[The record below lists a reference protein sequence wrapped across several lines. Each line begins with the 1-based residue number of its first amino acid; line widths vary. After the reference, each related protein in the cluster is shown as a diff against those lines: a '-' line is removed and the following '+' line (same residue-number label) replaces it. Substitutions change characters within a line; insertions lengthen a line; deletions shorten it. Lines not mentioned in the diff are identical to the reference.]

1 MSPLLPRPL
10 AARSGVAVS
19 SYRTDLVETPAPF
32 ARLELDPLDRTLG
45 CEVAPAGGPAT
56 RAARFPRVGE
66 SFLGFELVS
75 ELGSGAFGKVF
86 LARQLG
92 LAGRPVALKVTTR
105 PTAEPQQLAK
115 LHHTNIVPI
124 HSVHDAAP
132 LQAVCMP
139 YLGARTLADVV
150 VPYLTTG
157 VFAATHALTD
167 STKALGRTAPTP
179 AAVAPPEATP
189 APRPLVRVLDGLSA
203 AEQVGWVL
211 RTVRG
216 VAEGLAHAHD
226 RGILHLDMKPANVLI
241 ADDGAPLLLDFN
253 LAKDAAA
260 GPREQTGGTLP
271 YMAPEQLDGF
281 RDRDDRLL
289 DARTDL
295 FGLGVIFYELLTGKH
310 PFPRPANAMLDL
322 ARMARDRRAGAGQ
335 VREHNPAVPRAVE
348 SIVATL
354 LQPLPERRYP
364 SAAALVADLSRQ
376 LDSRPLAFAP
386 EPSAAERLA
395 KWRRRNPRL
404 GARLLTATLALAAAG
419 ATGAL
424 AYSAD
429 ARADHAAADGQ
440 RRARAELAE
449 LRIDLL
455 DRADPAARA
464 AAAKGASDLL
474 GRYGLELGRPWVPTA
489 AYRRLPA
496 AQRLELANDCG
507 ELCRLLAA
515 AAMAPARD
523 LPAEKA
529 AELAA
534 ATLPWLSLA
543 ESCYADS
550 GTPRGLHRERA
561 ALLAAAGQSAP
572 ADPADPAEGDP
583 VSESFLT
590 GVGHF
595 LAGRYAKA
603 VPPLEEAT
611 LGRPAHAAAQFLLA
625 ASHYEMADY
634 GPAAERFLVAKSLAP
649 ASGRPSLNR
658 GVIALV
664 RARNGDA
671 ECEFTDALTRDPR
684 LAAAHRHRATAR
696 ERQGKFAE
704 ADADL
709 THFLSLDANS
719 TEGYLARAAVR
730 AKLGDDAGAAADRL
744 RSRQCQPTTAEGFVT
759 RGGYRVEADPAGA
772 ERDFRRATELDPRS
786 RMAWQ
791 NLARLA
797 GLRGDF
803 DAALA
808 IQERAVVAAPE
819 SADVRLGRAVLL
831 AGLGQRDSAH
841 ADVRAALE
849 LGGGSA
855 VHFEVARAYALTA
868 RRHPAD
874 ADLAL
879 EQLKAAFLA
888 GLDAEIVEGDPAFD
902 GLREGDEFRRCVATA
917 KAFAALSHKQPVDD

>member
-1 MSPLLPRPL
+1 MGRI
-10 AARSGVAVS
+10 
-19 SYRTDLVETPAPF
+19 
-32 ARLELDPLDRTLG
+32 ELDRLDRTLG
-45 CEVAPAGGPAT
+45 CEVVPAGGPGP

-167 STKALGRTAPTP
+167 STKALGRTATAPATAAPPAETP
-179 AAVAPPEATP
+179 AR
-189 APRPLVRVLDGLSA
+189 RPLATVLDGLSA

-464 AAAKGASDLL
+464 AAAKGATDLL
-474 GRYGLELGRPWVPTA
+474 GRYGLELGRAWVPTA

-625 ASHYEMADY
+625 VCLHEAGDY
-634 GPAAERFLVAKSLAP
+634 GRAAERFLVAKSLAP

-658 GVIALV
+658 GLLALAQSRHV
-664 RARNGDA
+664 DA
-671 ECEFTDALTRDPR
+671 ECELTDALTREPR
-684 LAAAHRHRATAR
+684 LAAAYRLRGVAR
-696 ERQGKFAE
+696 LRQGKFAG

-709 THFLSLDANS
+709 THSLRLDANS
-719 TEGYLARAAVR
+719 PGGYLGRAEARAG
-730 AKLGDDAGAAADRL
+730 LGDDAGAEADR
-744 RSRQCQPTTAEGFVT
+744 RSARDCRPSSADDFVG
-759 RGGYRVEADPAGA
+759 RGGRRAEADPAAA

-786 RMAWQ
+786 RTAWQ
-791 NLARLA
+791 NLAHLA

-803 DAALA
+803 AAAVAL
-808 IQERAVVAAPE
+808 QEHAVAVAPE
-819 SADVRLGRAVLL
+819 SAPVRLGRAVLL
-831 AGLGQRDSAH
+831 AQARERGRAH

-849 LGGGSA
+849 LGGGAA
-855 VHFEVARAYALTA
+855 VHYEAARVYALTA
-868 RRHPAD
+868 RRNPAD

-879 EQLKAAFLA
+879 DHLKAAFLA
-888 GLDAEIVEGDPAFD
+888 GSRVEAVDAEPAFD
-902 GLREGDEFRRCVATA
+902 GLRDGDDFRQTVATA
-917 KAFAALSHKQPVDD
+917 RAFAALSRKAPVSD